1 MNPTN
6 RNDRLEV
13 IDLAKKYKQ
22 LRAVKSVSLE
32 LNTHEIVGLL
42 GPNGSGKTTTFHII
56 VGLLKADRG
65 RITLNG
71 LDISELP
78 VHERA
83 QLGIG
88 YLPQAASVFRKLSVE
103 QNIMAA
109 VEIQPWLNQQQKADT
124 VGKLI
129 AELQLSAVRKQLAI
143 SLSGG
148 ERRRVEIARLLAIE
162 PTFMLL
168 DEPFA
173 GIDPISIS
181 EVQKLTLR
189 FKEQGIG
196 LLITDHNVRETLKIC
211 DRAYI
216 IHSGEVLTQG
226 LPDDILRNKIVQDI
240 YLGANFDAT

>member
-1 MNPTN
+1 MNLTDKN
-6 RNDRLEV
+6 HRLEV

-22 LRAVKSVSLE
+22 LNAVKSISLT
-32 LNTHEIVGLL
+32 LNTGEIVGLL

-56 VGLLKADRG
+56 VGLLKAARG
-65 RITLNG
+65 QIKLNG
-71 LDISELP
+71 VDISKLP
-78 VHERA
+78 VHQRA
-83 QLGIG
+83 QRGIG
-88 YLPQAASVFRKLSVE
+88 YLPQAASVFRKLTVE
-103 QNIMAA
+103 ENITAA
-109 VEIQPWLNQQQKADT
+109 IEIQPRLDQRQKIDK
-124 VGKLI
+124 VEQLI
-129 AELQLSAVRKQLAI
+129 DELQLQGVRKQLAI

-173 GIDPISIS
+173 GIDPIAIS

-189 FKEQGIG
+189 LKKKGIG

-216 IHSGEVLTQG
+216 IHCGEVLSQG
-226 LPDDILRNKIVQDI
+226 SPNQLLQNKTVQDI
-240 YLGANFDAT
+240 YLGSNFSTA

>member
-1 MNPTN
+1 MNLAN
-6 RNDRLEV
+6 DADRLEL
-13 IDLAKKYKQ
+13 INLAKKYKHLQ
-22 LRAVKSVSLE
+22 AVKSVSLE
-32 LNTHEIVGLL
+32 LRTREIVGLL

-56 VGLLKADRG
+56 VGLLKADNG
-65 RITLNG
+65 HIKLNG
-71 LDISELP
+71 YEISELP
-78 VHERA
+78 VHRRA
-83 QLGIG
+83 RLGIG
-88 YLPQAASVFRKLSVE
+88 YLPQAASVFRKLTVE
-103 QNIMAA
+103 ENIMAA
-109 VEIQPWLNQQQKADT
+109 IEIQPHLSDREKAHR
-124 VGKLI
+124 VEKLI
-129 AELQLSAVRKQLAI
+129 DELQLHGVRKQAAI

-189 FKEQGIG
+189 FKAQGIG

-226 LPDDILRNKIVQDI
+226 VPDDILQNKTVRDI
-240 YLGANFDAT
+240 YLGSDFEQ

>member
-1 MNPTN
+1 MKPTN
-6 RNDRLEV
+6 NRLE
-13 IDLAKKYKQ
+13 IINLAKKYKH
-22 LRAVKSVSLE
+22 LRAVKSISLA
-32 LNTHEIVGLL
+32 LHTGEIVGLL

-65 RITLNG
+65 HIELNG
-71 LDISELP
+71 SDISELP

-88 YLPQAASVFRKLSVE
+88 YLPQASSVFRKLTVE
-103 QNIMAA
+103 ENIMAA
-109 VEIQPWLNQQQKADT
+109 IESQPHLDRRQKTDRVER
-124 VGKLI
+124 LI
-129 AELQLSAVRKQLAI
+129 DELQLRAVRTQQAI

-173 GIDPISIS
+173 GIDPISIG

-189 FKEQGIG
+189 FKQQGIG

-226 LPDDILRNKIVQDI
+226 SPNEILKNKTVQDI
-240 YLGANFDAT
+240 YLGSDFE

>member
-1 MNPTN
+1 MN
-6 RNDRLEV
+6 LENNKDQLET
-13 IDLAKKYKQ
+13 INLAKKYKH
-22 LRAVKSVSLE
+22 LSAVKSVSLK
-32 LNTHEIVGLL
+32 LRTGEIVGLL

-65 RITLNG
+65 HIKLNG
-71 LDISELP
+71 SDISKLP
-78 VHERA
+78 VHKRA

-88 YLPQAASVFRKLSVE
+88 YLPQAASVFRKLTVE
-103 QNIMAA
+103 ENIMAA
-109 VEIQPWLNQQQKADT
+109 IEIQPYLDHQQKIGR
-124 VGKLI
+124 VERLI
-129 AELQLSAVRKQLAI
+129 DELQLHTVRKQPAI

-162 PTFMLL
+162 PAFMLL

-226 LPDDILRNKIVQDI
+226 SPDEILKNKTVQDI
-240 YLGANFDAT
+240 YLGSDFEG

>member
-1 MNPTN
+1 MDLANDK
-6 RNDRLEV
+6 DRLEL
-13 IDLAKKYKQ
+13 INLAKKYKHLQ
-22 LRAVKSVSLE
+22 AVKSVSLE
-32 LNTHEIVGLL
+32 LCTREIVGLL

-65 RITLNG
+65 HIKLNG
-71 LDISELP
+71 YEISELP
-78 VHERA
+78 VHQRA
-83 QLGIG
+83 RLGIG

-103 QNIMAA
+103 ENIMAA
-109 VEIQPWLNQQQKADT
+109 IEIQPYLSDREKAHR
-124 VGKLI
+124 VEKLI
-129 AELQLSAVRKQLAI
+129 DELQLHGVRKQAAI

-189 FKEQGIG
+189 FKAQGIG

-226 LPDDILRNKIVQDI
+226 VPDDILRNKTVRDI
-240 YLGANFDAT
+240 YLGSDFER

>member
-1 MNPTN
+1 MNLKN
-6 RNDRLEV
+6 NKDQLE
-13 IDLAKKYKQ
+13 IINLAKKYKD
-22 LRAVKSVSLE
+22 LRAVKSVSLK
-32 LNTHEIVGLL
+32 LHTGEIVGLL

-65 RITLNG
+65 HIKLNG
-71 LDISELP
+71 SDISKLP
-78 VHERA
+78 VHKRA

-88 YLPQAASVFRKLSVE
+88 YLPQAASVFRKLTVE
-103 QNIMAA
+103 ENIMAA
-109 VEIQPWLNQQQKADT
+109 IEIQPYLDHRQKMSR
-124 VGKLI
+124 VERLI
-129 AELQLSAVRKQLAI
+129 DELQLRTIRKQPAI

-181 EVQKLTLR
+181 EVQKLSLR

-226 LPDDILRNKIVQDI
+226 SADEILKNKTVQDI
-240 YLGANFDAT
+240 YLGSDFEG

>member
-1 MNPTN
+1 MSLA
-6 RNDRLEV
+6 NDNERLEL
-13 IDLAKKYKQ
+13 INLAKKYKHLQ
-22 LRAVKSVSLE
+22 AVKSVSLE
-32 LNTHEIVGLL
+32 LYSREIVGLL
-42 GPNGSGKTTTFHII
+42 GPNGSGKTTTFHVI
-56 VGLLKADRG
+56 VGLLKADSG
-65 RITLNG
+65 RIKLNG
-71 LDISELP
+71 SDISELP
-78 VHERA
+78 VHKRA

-103 QNIMAA
+103 ENIMAA
-109 VEIQPWLNQQQKADT
+109 IEIQPHLSHLEKTNR
-124 VGKLI
+124 VEKLI
-129 AELQLSAVRKQLAI
+129 DELQLHAVRKQAAI

-148 ERRRVEIARLLAIE
+148 ERRRVEIARLLAIK

-226 LPDDILRNKIVQDI
+226 VPDDILKNKTVRDI
-240 YLGANFDAT
+240 YLGSDFEG

>member
-1 MNPTN
+1 MNPDN
-6 RNDRLEV
+6 ENNCLET
-13 IDLAKKYKQ
+13 IGLAKRYKQ
-22 LRAVKSVSLE
+22 LHALKSVSLK
-32 LNTHEIVGLL
+32 LNTSEIVGLL
-42 GPNGSGKTTTFHII
+42 GPNGSGKTTTFHLI

-65 RITLNG
+65 EIKLNG
-71 LDISELP
+71 ADISKLP
-78 VHERA
+78 VHQRA
-83 QLGIG
+83 QQGIG
-88 YLPQAASVFRKLSVE
+88 YLPQTASVFRKLSVE

-109 VEIQPWLNQQQKADT
+109 IEIQPHLDKRQKT
-124 VGKLI
+124 NRVEKLI
-129 AELQLSAVRKQLAI
+129 EELQLQAVRKQLSI

-181 EVQKLTLR
+181 EVQKLTMQ
-189 FKEQGIG
+189 FKQRGIG

-216 IHSGEVLTQG
+216 IHSGEVLTEG
-226 LPDDILRNKIVQDI
+226 SPAEILQNKAAQDI
-240 YLGANFDAT
+240 YLGSDFDAN

>member
-1 MNPTN
+1 MH
-6 RNDRLEV
+6 
-13 IDLAKKYKQ
+13 K
-22 LRAVKSVSLE
+22 
-32 LNTHEIVGLL
+32 
-42 GPNGSGKTTTFHII
+42 
-56 VGLLKADRG
+56 
-65 RITLNG
+65 
-71 LDISELP
+71 
-78 VHERA
+78 RA

-88 YLPQAASVFRKLSVE
+88 YLPQAASVFRKLTVE
-103 QNIMAA
+103 ENIMAA
-109 VEIQPWLNQQQKADT
+109 IEIQPYLDHRQKMSR
-124 VGKLI
+124 VERLI
-129 AELQLSAVRKQLAI
+129 DELQLRTVRKQPAI

-181 EVQKLTLR
+181 EVQKLSLR
-189 FKEQGIG
+189 FKEQGLG

-226 LPDDILRNKIVQDI
+226 SADEILKNKTVQDI
-240 YLGANFDAT
+240 YLGSDFEG

>member
-1 MNPTN
+1 MSLTN
-6 RNDRLEV
+6 DKDRLEL
-13 IDLAKKYKQ
+13 INLAKKYKQ

-32 LNTHEIVGLL
+32 LRSQEIVGLL

-65 RITLNG
+65 HIKLNG
-71 LDISELP
+71 SDISGLP
-78 VHERA
+78 VHKRA

-103 QNIMAA
+103 ENIMAA
-109 VEIQPWLNQQQKADT
+109 IEIQPHLSHREKVNR
-124 VGKLI
+124 VERLI
-129 AELQLSAVRKQLAI
+129 NELQLHTVRKQAAI

-162 PTFMLL
+162 PTLMLL

-226 LPDDILRNKIVQDI
+226 TPDDILKNKTVRDI
-240 YLGANFDAT
+240 YLGSDFEG

>member
-1 MNPTN
+1 MNPASK
-6 RNDRLEV
+6 NDRLEI
-13 IDLAKKYKQ
+13 IDLAKRYKQ

-32 LNTHEIVGLL
+32 LNVGEIVGLL

-56 VGLLKADRG
+56 AGLLKADRG
-65 RITLNG
+65 QIKLNG
-71 LDISELP
+71 SDISKLP
-78 VHERA
+78 VHKRA
-83 QLGIG
+83 ELGIG
-88 YLPQAASVFRKLSVE
+88 YLPQAESVFRKLTVE
-103 QNIMAA
+103 QNIMAS
-109 VEIQPWLNQQQKADT
+109 VEIQPRLDRRQKTDR
-124 VGKLI
+124 VERLI
-129 AELQLSAVRKQLAI
+129 DELQLNAVRKQPAI

-162 PTFMLL
+162 PTLMLL

-181 EVQKLTLR
+181 EVQKLTLQ

-226 LPDDILRNKIVQDI
+226 SPEKILQNKAVRDI
-240 YLGANFDAT
+240 YLGSDFDY